1 MSDVTLAG
9 GSGIWVGHPTPSP
22 ASTAFPMPPPRLLG
36 GAVLRVGSIV
46 DQVDFR
52 ARAEAS
58 RTSQAQG
65 LGF

>member
-1 MSDVTLAG
+1 MSLWPEGLGFGWATR
-9 GSGIWVGHPTPSP
+9 HPCP

-36 GAVLRVGSIV
+36 GAVLRVGSTV
-46 DQVDFR
+46 DKVDFR